1 MIVNEMTKLWN
12 KKKRRKVIRGCFKDY
27 QSNGGASHPFER
39 NSRFLLVWRPHARS
53 LARIVLRGPAPLS
66 LVASLWVA
74 PAFCVASLYDI
85 YSPPPNSFRAVLF
98 RWLEEKGGRCRL
110 PPSPIPRPGWFHR
123 GPATA
128 FARFSHLWSESWLEG
143 KEEIDVPSKRTERK
157 REREWK
163 RKKEVDYVRRERR
176 RARVHLLF
184 VGPLGGPLT
193 AVSLI
198 SARWG
203 PPIGHMK
210 AKKPKVV
217 VDLVLHRPL
226 N

>member
-1 MIVNEMTKLWN
+1 MK
-12 KKKRRKVIRGCFKDY
+12 
-27 QSNGGASHPFER
+27 ER
-39 NSRFLLVWRPHARS
+39 
-53 LARIVLRGPAPLS
+53 
-66 LVASLWVA
+66 
-74 PAFCVASLYDI
+74 
-85 YSPPPNSFRAVLF
+85 
-98 RWLEEKGGRCRL
+98 EKGR
-110 PPSPIPRPGWFHR
+110 
-123 GPATA
+123 T
-128 FARFSHLWSESWLEG
+128 
-143 KEEIDVPSKRTERK
+143 KEERGKR
-157 REREWK
+157 
-163 RKKEVDYVRRERR
+163 DYVVRERR

-184 VGPLGGPLT
+184 VGKDGPLGGAPLT